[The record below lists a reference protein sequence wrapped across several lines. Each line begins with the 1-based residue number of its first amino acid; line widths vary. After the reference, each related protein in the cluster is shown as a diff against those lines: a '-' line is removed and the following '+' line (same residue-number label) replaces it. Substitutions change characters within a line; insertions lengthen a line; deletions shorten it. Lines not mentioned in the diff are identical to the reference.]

1 MILPDTPAELING
14 LIAPAD
20 AGWPALAQRECD
32 RWRAADL
39 PGLLRIHHIGSTS
52 VPSMPA
58 KPVLDLLPEFQSLD
72 ALDAARPGNEGLGY
86 VWLGEFGL
94 AGRRYCRLDHPE
106 TGKRAVQAHAYVQ
119 GSPEITRHL
128 VFRDALRGNAS
139 LRAGYASVKGKCAAL
154 HPGDARGYGD
164 CKADWIQKVEAR
176 ALAASS
182 AFGPIAPHIGP
193 VEESPT

>member
-1 MILPDTPAELING
+1 MGSLPLRMRDGPLWRNG
-14 LIAPAD
+14 NAT
-20 AGWPALAQRECD
+20 AGALLTFPVFCAF
-32 RWRAADL
+32 
-39 PGLLRIHHIGSTS
+39 ITS
-52 VPSMPA
+52 VPHPFH
-58 KPVLDLLPEFQSLD
+58 PC
-72 ALDAARPGNEGLGY
+72 PGSEGVGY

-94 AGRRYCRLDHPE
+94 PGRRYCRLDHPE

-182 AFGPIAPHIGP
+182 ASGPTAPHIGP